1 MNHSEALT
9 ELVKQMTDSKESIL
23 RPSEAF
29 SVKEL
34 EFAFEAQ
41 GFFVTLLDR
50 APIVSKETLLH
61 ALYQACY
68 FPAYFG
74 FNWDALEDS
83 LNDFSWMVADAY
95 ILLFRDF
102 GVLEA
107 RSPEVANSF
116 LEIIK
121 DVASNRQ
128 RQGRKPLKLLVL
140 VSTPS

>member
-1 MNHSEALT
+1 MDHSEALT
-9 ELVKQMTDSKESIL
+9 ELIKQITNSEESIL

-34 EFAFEAQ
+34 EFAFEAE

-102 GVLEA
+102 EVLETRA
-107 RSPEVANSF
+107 PEVAKTF

-121 DVASNRQ
+121 DVANHRQ
-128 RQGRKPLKLLVL
+128 SQGRKALKVLVL
-140 VSTPS
+140 ASSPF

>member
-1 MNHSEALT
+1 MDHSEALT
-9 ELVKQMTDSKESIL
+9 DLIKQITDSKESIL

-74 FNWDALEDS
+74 FNWDALEDC

-95 ILLFRDF
+95 ILLFSDF

-107 RSPEVANSF
+107 RAPEVAKTF

-121 DVASNRQ
+121 DVASKRQ
-128 RQGRKPLKLLVL
+128 SQGRKALKVL
-140 VSTPS
+140 ILY